1 MEEKR
6 KIAKDVMEL
15 IGSTPMVY
23 LNKIAEGCAAQIAA
37 KMETMQPCSSIK
49 DRVAWSMIKDAE
61 DRGLITPGKTVLIEI
76 SSGNT
81 GIGLAS
87 IAAARGYKLVIVMGA
102 KYSIE
107 RRIVLKAL
115 GAELYITDPAKGT
128 DGVLQKAQE
137 IIDTTP
143 NSYVLHQ
150 SENPANPKAVYKT

>member
-1 MEEKR
+1 MK
-6 KIAKDVMEL
+6 
-15 IGSTPMVY
+15 S
-23 LNKIAEGCAAQIAA
+23 
-37 KMETMQPCSSIK
+37 
-49 DRVAWSMIKDAE
+49 
-61 DRGLITPGKTVLIEI
+61 VLLEVT
-76 SSGNT
+76 SGNT
-81 GIGLAS
+81 GIGLAFV
-87 IAAARGYKLVIVMGA
+87 AAARGYKLVIVMPSS
-102 KYSIE
+102 YSLE